1 MSYPADEL
9 INTFS
14 INIQPLLYADLL
26 LAHKSIEAFLPELG
40 YERAAAYMYYARI
53 SQLRAEQVA
62 LQSLAA
68 SRDRLRTFTHTLEAD
83 LANLESED
91 HIS

>member
-1 MSYPADEL
+1 MSYPGTEFT
-9 INTFS
+9 NTLS
-14 INIQPLLYADLL
+14 IHIQPLLYADLL
-26 LAHKSIEAFLPELG
+26 HAQKSIEAFSPELG
-40 YERAAAYMYYARI
+40 YERAAAYMYNARI

-68 SRDRLRTFTHTLEAD
+68 SRDRSHTFTDTLEAD
-83 LANLESED
+83 LANLESEE